1 MNEYD
6 VTKLPF
12 TSISRENWQM
22 LLELD
27 KDSLYD
33 VIQHIGNYVM
43 SGECNCETTL
53 SRVVCG
59 QVISVIDR
67 RGKGY
72 WERTKHLKQGK
83 EQKAEKAPVSEPE
96 PVQEPVQ
103 EPPKVN
109 KYKDLPWEDYLKLF
123 IKQHPS
129 FNYDMDSDS
138 FVSTYGDTLERFQN
152 FVYDNFCATEKIPLS
167 VLAFE
172 ISYYYATG
180 RPYSGEEN
188 NIK

>member
-1 MNEYD
+1 MIEYD

-83 EQKAEKAPVSEPE
+83 EQQAEKVPVSESEPE

-103 EPPKVN
+103 EPQPVQEPTVDDDELFEDFFGDKAMDYSSLMTNVSYFKQRKKDELN
-109 KYKDLPWEDYLKLF
+109 TLIQRLGRRYSGDQIIQILQDKY
-123 IKQHPS
+123 
-129 FNYDMDSDS
+129 
-138 FVSTYGDTLERFQN
+138 LERM
-152 FVYDNFCATEKIPLS
+152 
-167 VLAFE
+167 
-172 ISYYYATG
+172 
-180 RPYSGEEN
+180 
-188 NIK
+188 NI